1 MNSRY
6 LLTGILLVALVAIIS
21 LGLAGIT
28 GFIVSDGGNL
38 EVQVDIDNGVNTTTH
53 IVTLNPKESAFDA
66 LKRVA
71 VVDYRIYAT
80 GIFITGINGIMQDE
94 NHYWLYFV
102 NGKMPEVGCDFYYPK
117 DGDVITF
124 RYLTAKEARGYF

>member
-1 MNSRY
+1 M
-6 LLTGILLVALVAIIS
+6 V
-21 LGLAGIT
+21 
-28 GFIVSDGGNL
+28 
-38 EVQVDIDNGVNTTTH
+38 
-53 IVTLNPKESAFDA
+53 LNPKETAFDA

-80 GIFITGINGIMQDE
+80 GVFITGINGVKQDE

-102 NGKMPEVGCDFYYPK
+102 NGELPDIGSDFYYPN

-124 RYLTAKEARGYF
+124 RYLTAEEAAKYF